1 MYGDVT
7 KEAVARFQREH
18 SSTFELPLDTGE
30 QVDEPT
36 AVLSILRHELTR
48 PRLEAICKNRN

>member
-36 AVLSILRHELTR
+36 AVLSILRHESTR
-48 PRLEAICKNRN
+48 PQFEAMRKTRN